1 MPGKAHFSNIISYCI
16 SQIIEM
22 SFKYTKYLVM
32 VYNHSTTER
41 KHKYVLIKVDTA
53 TFAPFIFV

>member
-1 MPGKAHFSNIISYCI
+1 
-16 SQIIEM
+16 M